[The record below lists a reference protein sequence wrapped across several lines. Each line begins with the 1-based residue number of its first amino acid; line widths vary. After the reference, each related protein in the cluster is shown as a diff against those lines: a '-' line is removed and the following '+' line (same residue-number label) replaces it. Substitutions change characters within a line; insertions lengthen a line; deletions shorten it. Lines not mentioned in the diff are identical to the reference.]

1 MCDGKKTDSLNTINQ
16 NESHKPQAE
25 LYTEKPHTLPYTVYD
40 MDDSLKTIEERFE
53 DLLQMTWDLN
63 FKAGFI
69 VDEILEM
76 KEA

>member
-1 MCDGKKTDSLNTINQ
+1 MCVGKKEYSLNTINQ
-16 NESHKPQAE
+16 TEPHEPQAE

-40 MDDSLKTIEERFE
+40 MDDDLNTLEERFE
-53 DLLQMTWDLN
+53 GLLQMTWDLN

>member
-1 MCDGKKTDSLNTINQ
+1 MEDN
-16 NESHKPQAE
+16 
-25 LYTEKPHTLPYTVYD
+25 
-40 MDDSLKTIEERFE
+40 LKTLEERFE
-53 DLLQMTWDLN
+53 DLLQMAWELN

>member
-1 MCDGKKTDSLNTINQ
+1 
-16 NESHKPQAE
+16 
-25 LYTEKPHTLPYTVYD
+25 
-40 MDDSLKTIEERFE
+40 MDDSLKTLEERFE